1 MRHKFTLLMCLFGVV
16 SLADT
21 LTLKDGRT
29 IQGSYI
35 GGDTRN
41 VRMLVDGNVQSF
53 DVSSTQSLQ
62 FGDGAQA
69 SYAPAATAAPPA
81 QSGGWHQAPSAQAQ
95 SEPAGDTG
103 TPSGSAGPIDGPP
116 RMRRHVD
123 DPSVAS
129 GVVSDQP
136 AVAAAPTGPIVPQ
149 GAEIVIRMTDDVDSQ
164 RDSVGKTYKA
174 SLAKDVVVDG
184 ATVIP
189 VGADVTVK
197 LVSDEKSGKITG
209 KTVLTLDLTEVMV
222 NGKMT
227 ALDTNVVNQESS
239 SRGKRSAGVIGGAT
253 ALGAIIG
260 AVAGGGAGA
269 AIGAASGAAVG
280 TGAQVMTKG
289 QRVKIPA
296 ETKLTFTLQ
305 QPLQL

>member
-1 MRHKFTLLMCLFGVV
+1 MRHKFTFLLCLFGAVAT
-16 SLADT
+16 ADT

-41 VRMLVDGNVQSF
+41 VKMLVDGNVQTF
-53 DVSSTQSLQ
+53 DVSNTQSLQ

-69 SYAPAATAAPPA
+69 TNGPAAAAPAQTGGWRQAPPA
-81 QSGGWHQAPSAQAQ
+81 QPATADAGGSGDS
-95 SEPAGDTG
+95 
-103 TPSGSAGPIDGPP
+103 SGPIAGPIDGPP
-116 RMRRHVD
+116 RLRRHVD

-129 GVVSDQP
+129 GVVPDQP
-136 AVAAAPTGPIVPQ
+136 TAAAAPAGPVVPQ
-149 GAEIVIRMTDDVDSQ
+149 GAEIAIRMIDDVDSQ

-189 VGADVTVK
+189 LGDDVTVK
-197 LVSDEKSGKITG
+197 LVSDEKSGKLTG
-209 KTVLTLDLTEVMV
+209 KTVLTLDLIEVKV

-289 QRVKIPA
+289 QRVKIPS

>member
-1 MRHKFTLLMCLFGVV
+1 MRHKFTFLLCLFGVV
-16 SLADT
+16 SWADT

-29 IQGSYI
+29 IQGSYA

-41 VRMLVDGNVQSF
+41 VRMLVDGNVQTF
-53 DVSSTQSLQ
+53 DLSNTQSLQ
-62 FGDGAQA
+62 FGDGAPTSNA
-69 SYAPAATAAPPA
+69 AAPAQT
-81 QSGGWHQAPSAQAQ
+81 GGWHQAPSAQAP
-95 SEPAGDTG
+95 SEPAGDSG

-129 GVVSDQP
+129 GMISDQP
-136 AVAAAPTGPIVPQ
+136 VAAPAPTGPIVPQ
-149 GAEIVIRMTDDVDSQ
+149 GAEIVIRMIDDVDSE
-164 RDSVGKTYKA
+164 RDAVGKTYKA

-184 ATVIP
+184 KTVIP
-189 VGADVTVK
+189 VGADVTAK
-197 LVSDEKSGKITG
+197 LVSDEKSGKIRG

-222 NGKMT
+222 NGKMI

-239 SRGKRSAGVIGGAT
+239 SRGKRSAGVIGGAS

-289 QRVKIPA
+289 QRVKIPS

>member
-1 MRHKFTLLMCLFGVV
+1 MRHKITFLLCLFGAAAC
-16 SLADT
+16 ADT

-29 IQGSYI
+29 IQGAYV

-41 VRMLVDGNVQSF
+41 VKMLVDGNVQTF
-53 DVSSTQSLQ
+53 DVSNTQSLQ

-69 SYAPAATAAPPA
+69 SITPAPAATG
-81 QSGGWHQAPSAQAQ
+81 GGWQQAPSAR
-95 SEPAGDTG
+95 PAPPATANAE
-103 TPSGSAGPIDGPP
+103 SGGATANAGPIEAPP
-116 RMRRHVD
+116 RIRRHVD
-123 DPSVAS
+123 DPSSAA
-129 GVVSDQP
+129 GAVSDQP
-136 AVAAAPTGPIVPQ
+136 AVASAPTGPVVPQ
-149 GAEIVIRMTDDVDSQ
+149 GAEIAIRMIDDVDSE

-184 ATVIP
+184 QTVIP

-209 KTVLTLDLTEVMV
+209 KTVLTLDLTEIKV
-222 NGKMT
+222 NGKMVD
-227 ALDTNVVNQESS
+227 LDTNVVNQESS

-289 QRVKIPA
+289 QRVKIPT

>member
-1 MRHKFTLLMCLFGVV
+1 MRHQFTFLLCLL
-16 SLADT
+16 SAAASADT

-41 VRMLVDGNVQSF
+41 VKMLVDGNVQTF
-53 DVSSTQSLQ
+53 DVSNTQSLQ
-62 FGDGAQA
+62 FGDGAQT
-69 SYAPAATAAPPA
+69 SGAPTA
-81 QSGGWHQAPSAQAQ
+81 QSGGWHQAPSAQ
-95 SEPAGDTG
+95 PAPPPAPPGDG
-103 TPSGSAGPIDGPP
+103 SSGVSSGPIDGPP

-123 DPSVAS
+123 DPSLAS

-136 AVAAAPTGPIVPQ
+136 TAAAAPAGPLVPQ

-174 SLAKDVVVDG
+174 SLAKDVVVDA

-209 KTVLTLDLTEVMV
+209 KTVLTLDLTEIMV

-227 ALDTNVVNQESS
+227 KLDTNVVNQESS
-239 SRGKRSAGVIGGAT
+239 SRGKRSAGVIGGAS

-289 QRVKIPA
+289 QRVKIPS

>member
-1 MRHKFTLLMCLFGVV
+1 MRHKFTFLLCLFGAAAC
-16 SLADT
+16 ADT

-29 IQGSYI
+29 IQGSYV

-41 VRMLVDGNVQSF
+41 VKMLVEGSVQTF
-53 DVSSTQSLQ
+53 DVSNTQSLQ
-62 FGDGAQA
+62 FGDSAQA
-69 SYAPAATAAPPA
+69 ASAPAVAPAA
-81 QSGGWHQAPSAQAQ
+81 QGGGWQQAPSAR
-95 SEPAGDTG
+95 PAPPATANAGS
-103 TPSGSAGPIDGPP
+103 SGATANAGPMNDPP

-123 DPSVAS
+123 DPSSAA
-129 GVVSDQP
+129 GAVSDQP
-136 AVAAAPTGPIVPQ
+136 AVASAPTGPVVPQ
-149 GAEIVIRMTDDVDSQ
+149 GAEIAIRMIDDVDSQ

-289 QRVKIPA
+289 QRVKIPS